1 MTHQIT
7 LYEFQT
13 KHGLGM
19 RDIAELTGRELME
32 IKGYSTDGKP
42 LPEEL
47 STLIR
52 FVDRMIDK
60 LKQEKQV
67 FTNNDAFHAANL
79 LEKQNKKINEL
90 EKQLGNR
97 ITKDEEVLSAIDYFV
112 TKKREGHLLASLDDS
127 DKGYKLTYTGVQ

>member
-1 MTHQIT
+1 
-7 LYEFQT
+7 
-13 KHGLGM
+13 M